1 MDGNHCEVF
10 LSSSVFNAVL
20 SEYWFWALR
29 TEISP
34 DSCNRCRWWN
44 LQSLPL
50 FAPSHVTHLLPINL
64 ISCSLPPAGAFSFLP
79 FVAFL
84 LRHIAAIKYRM
95 ALIFFLLKMVI
106 RFINHYILS
115 LLYTASQL
123 FCVVKPHYVINI
135 HIQKRRLQILFF
147 PVNVH

>member
-1 MDGNHCEVF
+1 MDGNHCEVL

-20 SEYWFWALR
+20 SEYWLLALR
-29 TEISP
+29 TEISS
-34 DSCNRCRWWN
+34 DSCNRCRWRD

-64 ISCSLPPAGAFSFLP
+64 ISCILPPAGAFSLSSFCCSP
-79 FVAFL
+79 FET
-84 LRHIAAIKYRM
+84 HCCQYRM

-106 RFINHYILS
+106 GFINHYILS

-135 HIQKRRLQILFF
+135 HIQKRRLQIFF
-147 PVNVH
+147 FFLQ